1 MCAIVALTHGTNATL
16 HSHGDDGVVLM
27 VMVVAMVVLV
37 VEGVSTDLWSTE
49 AKDRG
54 QMGKL

>member
-1 MCAIVALTHGTNATL
+1 MVLMM
-16 HSHGDDGVVLM
+16 VVM